1 MLIAMLPV
9 FARGG
14 PVDPLLILLAA
25 LLIDAL
31 IGDPPSLWRRIPH
44 PVVLIGRLIGWL
56 DRRFNRDNR
65 SPTDRRLRGAFTA
78 LFMAALAI
86 VVGLAVT
93 RLRLDWPYGWLVELV
108 LTWTLIA
115 QNSLFHHVRLVAVGL
130 DRGGLA
136 GGRWAVSR
144 IVGRDPQSLDAH
156 GVARA
161 AIESCAENFSDG
173 VVAPVFWYLL
183 AGFPG
188 LLLYKTVNTLDSMI
202 GHLTPRHRDFGMI
215 SARFDDLMNLLPARL
230 AGLLLVL
237 TMPFVPGGRPWQ
249 ALRVMLRD
257 HGHHRSPNSGWP
269 EAAMAGGLGLA
280 LAGPRRYEGYV
291 AEEKWI
297 GDGRA
302 RALISDIHRALFAL
316 AVACLLTAGLVTLCI
331 LLEVS

>member
-1 MLIAMLPV
+1 MLMIMLPL

-25 LLIDAL
+25 LLLDAL
-31 IGDPPSLWRRIPH
+31 IGDPPALWRRLPH
-44 PVVLIGRLIGWL
+44 PVVLIGRLIAIL
-56 DRRFNRDNR
+56 DKRLNRDTR
-65 SPTDRRLRGAFTA
+65 SPADRRLRGAFTA
-78 LFMAALAI
+78 LFLAALALL
-86 VVGLAVT
+86 VGLAVT
-93 RLRLDWPYGWLVELV
+93 RLRLDWRYGWLVEGL

-115 QNSLFHHVRLVAVGL
+115 QNSLFRHVRAVAVGL

-161 AIESCAENFSDG
+161 AIESCAENFADG
-173 VVAPVFWYLL
+173 VVAPVFWYLI

-188 LLLYKTVNTLDSMI
+188 ILLYKTVNTLDSMI
-202 GHLTPRHRDFGMI
+202 GHLTPRHRDFGMV
-215 SARFDDLMNLLPARL
+215 SARLDDLMNLFPARL
-230 AGLLLVL
+230 AGLILVL
-237 TMPFVPGGRPWQ
+237 TMSFVPGGRPWQ
-249 ALRVMLRD
+249 ALRVMVRD

-269 EAAMAGGLGLA
+269 ESAMAGGLDLA
-280 LAGPRRYEGYV
+280 LAGPRRYESYV

-302 RALISDIHRALFAL
+302 RARIGDIHRALFAL
-316 AVACLLTAGLVTLCI
+316 AVGCLFTTGLVTLCVI
-331 LLEVS
+331 LEYA